1 MFEKF
6 TESETL
12 HDVTFS
18 AGAEGADMC
27 VGTDGCMEHRQTD
40 DSAHVVW
47 FGVAWVLVDEGM
59 LCDEVVVGLDCCFGE
74 AWKMGEYI
82 GEGDSGK

>member
-1 MFEKF
+1 
-6 TESETL
+6 
-12 HDVTFS
+12 
-18 AGAEGADMC
+18 
-27 VGTDGCMEHRQTD
+27 MEHRQTD